1 MGESKL
7 GIKRD
12 RLRVELV
19 GRNDVGV
26 TPSISGIA
34 FARPQVK

>member
-1 MGESKL
+1 VCEGKL

-19 GRNDVGV
+19 GCNDVGV
-26 TPSISGIA
+26 TFSVSGFA